1 MHKIQ
6 KEKQGLKVTE
16 QKLCDQA
23 RMIRMNGWL
32 TKLEMNVIKESMM
45 NENEDKNKKISSNGN
60 DDDQGKVTEN

>member
-23 RMIRMNGWL
+23 KMIRMNGWL

-45 NENEDKNKKISSNGN
+45 NENEDKNKKISGNGN

>member
-1 MHKIQ
+1 M
-6 KEKQGLKVTE
+6 KVTE

>member
-23 RMIRMNGWL
+23 RMVRMNGWL

-45 NENEDKNKKISSNGN
+45 NENEDKNKKISGNGN
-60 DDDQGKVTEN
+60 DDDQGKATEN